1 VKITQFFEPATNGDS
16 ALFTAA
22 LEDADLPEG
31 FFHFSLMTDANGQ
44 LSIDQVPPGFIVWLN
59 VNEPPFAEQ
68 RWGWMSNLPN
78 EAANPKPPGDVVLAA
93 GKIINGRVVAADT
106 GLPLAKAG
114 LRAHEQSSRWVFNTE
129 SDAQGRFQF
138 NVPLGATF
146 DIEVY
151 APIGTPYLGH
161 KQRIN
166 PGDDL
171 APEVRIELP
180 RGVPVHG
187 KVVEQFTGRPVPFAG
202 IRYLAHFDNANAK
215 EIEWQ
220 EAVYPL
226 TTADETGSFVLG
238 IPPGQGNLLVNCT
251 SADFVLH
258 KFSKELLL
266 GNAVADLTSQSAFA
280 NQPLDVPLSADE
292 VSVELSIERGV
303 TVQGNV
309 VGADGTIPQQIDI
322 YCLSAAGL
330 RTDATTSINRS
341 WPNFNGHL
349 KIRGIPASGKVL
361 AFLFDRAGHQG
372 KSLQLKGSDAERPY
386 NVRLDKCANATLR
399 FLDVH
404 DDPVPGYMPMGS
416 ISLLWLPGDVLA
428 GNTSSEDLVAPEIT
442 RQSEIDNASRKLVS
456 DETGRVIIPNLIPG
470 AIYKLDLPP
479 TEGVPREIKL
489 RPGENL
495 ELPPIVISDANAVG
509 RAREIWKAKQAA
521 EANQK

>member
-1 VKITQFFEPATNGDS
+1 
-16 ALFTAA
+16 
-22 LEDADLPEG
+22 
-31 FFHFSLMTDANGQ
+31 
-44 LSIDQVPPGFIVWLN
+44 
-59 VNEPPFAEQ
+59 
-68 RWGWMSNLPN
+68 
-78 EAANPKPPGDVVLAA
+78 
-93 GKIINGRVVAADT
+93 
-106 GLPLAKAG
+106 
-114 LRAHEQSSRWVFNTE
+114 
-129 SDAQGRFQF
+129 
-138 NVPLGATF
+138 
-146 DIEVY
+146 
-151 APIGTPYLGH
+151 
-161 KQRIN
+161 
-166 PGDDL
+166 
-171 APEVRIELP
+171 
-180 RGVPVHG
+180 
-187 KVVEQFTGRPVPFAG
+187 
-202 IRYLAHFDNANAK
+202 
-215 EIEWQ
+215 
-220 EAVYPL
+220 
-226 TTADETGSFVLG
+226 
-238 IPPGQGNLLVNCT
+238 
-251 SADFVLH
+251 
-258 KFSKELLL
+258 
-266 GNAVADLTSQSAFA
+266 
-280 NQPLDVPLSADE
+280 
-292 VSVELSIERGV
+292 
-303 TVQGNV
+303 
-309 VGADGTIPQQIDI
+309 
-322 YCLSAAGL
+322 
-330 RTDATTSINRS
+330 
-341 WPNFNGHL
+341 L